1 VGLKKQ
7 TSWYN
12 GRTLWPAKKAPPLF
26 ARWTNDDDERM
37 NGLMTESIDIAYM
50 HYGQHATLRERELEA
65 ALDSMSWYKRNEL

>member
-1 VGLKKQ
+1 
-7 TSWYN
+7 
-12 GRTLWPAKKAPPLF
+12 
-26 ARWTNDDDERM
+26 M